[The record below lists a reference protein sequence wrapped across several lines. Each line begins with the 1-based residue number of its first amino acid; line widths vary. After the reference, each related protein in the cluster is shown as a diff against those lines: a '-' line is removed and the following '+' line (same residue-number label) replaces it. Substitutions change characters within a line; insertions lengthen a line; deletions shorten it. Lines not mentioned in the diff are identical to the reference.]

1 MQKEPNKQDLQT
13 VALFEKTVK
22 NINQFLKGKSAPEID
37 EFFDIQDKKIKAISI
52 PALKDLLLEQ
62 SNVLRNS
69 ATSMT
74 NKFDSII
81 NRLEECD
88 TILIWKSP
96 EQATQFFDEIDSD
109 ISMIPDQR
117 IRHLLVQQSN
127 YFRKLTLHKITLKT
141 ENLKWDTNAGVPD
154 WLNL

>member
-1 MQKEPNKQDLQT
+1 MISCLYYKQTHTMQKEPNKQDLQT

-88 TILIWKSP
+88 TILI
-96 EQATQFFDEIDSD
+96 
-109 ISMIPDQR
+109 
-117 IRHLLVQQSN
+117 
-127 YFRKLTLHKITLKT
+127 
-141 ENLKWDTNAGVPD
+141 
-154 WLNL
+154 